1 MKKIGEHPNALAEQ
15 AKELSDFQKYLH
27 EEFKVG
33 DRGLEKAQRIVAELS
48 KVRCHAPFNEIPF
61 DEDLNI
67 TYRKIRAIA
76 EEGEVAK

>member
-1 MKKIGEHPNALAEQ
+1 MKKIGEHPNALAEL
-15 AKELSDFQKYLH
+15 AEILKCHCPFDDDFYPSVQ
-27 EEFKVG
+27 
-33 DRGLEKAQRIVAELS
+33 KAQRIVAELS